1 MAAGQRVGYQRVS
14 TLVQTEE
21 RQLDGVQLDKVFID
35 QASGKDTNRPQLRA
49 MVDYVRDGDRVLVH
63 SVDRLGRN
71 VRDLIG
77 LVEEMTGKGV
87 TVEFVKQGL
96 VFSNDAANPMNRLMF
111 TMLAAF
117 AEFERALLL
126 ERQAEGIAIAK
137 SKGKYKGRKPSLNAE
152 QAAAVARRLTEGES
166 ASVLA
171 REYGVSRA
179 TIYNT
184 RSRAAV
190 AA

>member
-1 MAAGQRVGYQRVS
+1 MGTGQRVGYQRVS
-14 TLVQTEE
+14 TLVQTQE
-21 RQLDGVQLDKVFID
+21 RQLDGIQLDKVFTEH
-35 QASGKDTNRPQLRA
+35 ASGKDTVRPQLRA
-49 MVDYVRDGDRVLVH
+49 MLDYVREGDRVLVH

-87 TVEFVKQGL
+87 AVEFVKQGL
-96 VFSNDAANPMNRLMF
+96 VFDNDTANPMNQLMF

-117 AEFERALLL
+117 AEFERALML

-137 SKGKYKGRKPSLNAE
+137 AAGKYKGRKPSLTPE
-152 QAAAVARRLTEGES
+152 QATAVATRLDGGES
-166 ASVLA
+166 ASALA
-171 REYGVSRA
+171 REYGISRA

-184 RSRAAV
+184 ARRAA
-190 AA
+190 